1 MDDAGNPLV
10 PTAGDFGLYALSLA
24 SVALLVWA
32 LVSLARFKDITALRR
47 LAWCLV
53 ILFVPYVGCIAWLVL
68 SRRSTDPGRRPP
80 QRTR

>member
-10 PTAGDFGLYALSLA
+10 PTPGDFGLYALSLA

-47 LAWCLV
+47 LAW
-53 ILFVPYVGCIAWLVL
+53 
-68 SRRSTDPGRRPP
+68 
-80 QRTR
+80 